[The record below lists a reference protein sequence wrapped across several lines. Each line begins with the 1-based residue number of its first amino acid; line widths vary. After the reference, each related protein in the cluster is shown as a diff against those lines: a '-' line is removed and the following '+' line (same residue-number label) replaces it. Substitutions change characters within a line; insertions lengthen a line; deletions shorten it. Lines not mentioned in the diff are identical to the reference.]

1 MKPKSIIISI
11 VALVGLSSH
20 DMFLKLDRYFLKPN
34 AKVTVQLFNGTFD
47 RSENVIDRDR
57 MSDVS
62 VVTNGIR
69 NNPESNDWFEQDNIT
84 FLNFETAEASTTVLG
99 VSTLPSIIEMPGTDF
114 NDYLKHDG
122 VLDMLDE
129 RRKKDLL
136 SFPAKERY
144 SKHVKTIVQ
153 VGDSKSEDWKVNL
166 GYPIEFI
173 PLQNPYETKV
183 GDSLSFNLLLR
194 NKPLVNQLVY
204 FGNESYPMIHTHDG
218 NTHAHKKNE
227 EDRVLLPTPIRTD
240 ENGNL
245 RIPIEREGVWYLKT
259 IHMVNLDESNL
270 THESNWATLTF
281 AIGKQQSGH
290 NAHQENQI
298 TSYYIILSLIVMV
311 LLFMFFNRQ
320 NKKR

>member
-1 MKPKSIIISI
+1 
-11 VALVGLSSH
+11 
-20 DMFLKLDRYFLKPN
+20 MFLKLDRYFLKPN

-62 VVTNGIR
+62 VVAKGIR

-84 FLNFETAEASTTVLG
+84 YLNFETAEASTTVLG
-99 VSTLPSIIEMPGTDF
+99 VSTFPRIIEMPGIDF

-204 FGNESYPMIHTHDG
+204 FGNENYPMTHTHDG
-218 NTHAHKKNE
+218 NTHTHKKNE
-227 EDRVLLPTPIRTD
+227 EDRALLPTQIRTD
-240 ENGNL
+240 ENGIL
-245 RIPIEREGVWYLKT
+245 RIPIDREGIWYLKT

-298 TSYYIILSLIVMV
+298 TSRYIFLSLIVMV

-320 NKKR
+320 NKKGK